1 MINNFKEKL
10 LYKFTKKY
18 WKLINQKHGI
28 LNNFT
33 VQKGLFKD
41 LKLNKEQYWN
51 SGDLGSKIYGFYEK
65 DVQEIIYKIVKKYKI
80 KQFINIGSADGFFP
94 IGFLRLKLFKNAI
107 CFEQNKIGQKSI
119 IQNAITNKV
128 LDKIKVYGEISSNN
142 FKNDLVSKL
151 QKSPSLILCDIE
163 GYEYK
168 LFSLKNLELIKNEF
182 LIIEIHPTSKSN
194 LMKFEKNINCY
205 FNTKEI
211 FSNSN
216 NFRDLQELHN
226 LNDIDRNLLTSE
238 GRSFIGKWLILEPK
252 LIKQN

>member
-1 MINNFKEKL
+1 MSLFRFVIVSLGCLFWLFAQSNADTKQNIKIQSYLNALGYNVGKL
-10 LYKFTKKY
+10 DGIIGKNTTNQLIKALKKNGHKFDGQADTNEMQILKK
-18 WKLINQKHGI
+18 I
-28 LNNFT
+28 
-33 VQKGLFKD
+33 
-41 LKLNKEQYWN
+41 
-51 SGDLGSKIYGFYEK
+51 
-65 DVQEIIYKIVKKYKI
+65 
-80 KQFINIGSADGFFP
+80 
-94 IGFLRLKLFKNAI
+94 
-107 CFEQNKIGQKSI
+107 
-119 IQNAITNKV
+119 AITNKV
-128 LDKIKVYGEISSNN
+128 IDKIKVHGEISSYN
-142 FKNDLVSKL
+142 FKNELVSKL

-194 LMKFEKNINCY
+194 QIKFEKNIHRY
-205 FNTKEI
+205 FNTREI